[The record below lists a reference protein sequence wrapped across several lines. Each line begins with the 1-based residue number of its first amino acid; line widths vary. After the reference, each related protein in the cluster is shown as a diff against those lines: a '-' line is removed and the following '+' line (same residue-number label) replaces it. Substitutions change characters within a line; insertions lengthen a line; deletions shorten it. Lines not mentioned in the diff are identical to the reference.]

1 MAAMSRAARIGTS
14 KTSVRVAPT
23 ERSQVGVNGNQV
35 GESHEHDCRRSAG
48 RRILNRPLPAWRDAR
63 VVRLRWTASLRNRT
77 ILSRQ
82 SVYGLNGY
90 RTYRAY
96 QLRSDYS
103 EIEMD
108 LRSVYEHFA
117 DKAWFDTDS
126 AAEVVAILDSAL
138 HELEQAGPQRACRR

>member
-1 MAAMSRAARIGTS
+1 MAT
-14 KTSVRVAPT
+14 KW
-23 ERSQVGVNGNQV
+23 GNHMNTTAD
-35 GESHEHDCRRSAG
+35 GGLAE
-48 RRILNRPLPAWRDAR
+48 RILNRPLPAWRDAR
-63 VVRLRWTASLRNRT
+63 VVRLRWTVSLRNRT

-117 DKAWFDTDS
+117 DQPWFDTDS

-138 HELEQAGPQRACRR
+138 DELEQADPNVACRR